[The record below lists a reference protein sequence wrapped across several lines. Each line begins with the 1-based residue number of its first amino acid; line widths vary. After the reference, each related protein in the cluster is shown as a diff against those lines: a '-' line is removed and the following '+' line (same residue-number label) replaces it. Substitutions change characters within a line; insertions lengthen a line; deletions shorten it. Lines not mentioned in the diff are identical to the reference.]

1 MNAMNKKYFYL
12 HKFAGKTFV
21 LKIGGEVVAS
31 SVILKNILRDI
42 KNLHEHGIMV
52 VLVHGGGPQADTLS
66 RQLGHAPVKK
76 DGRRVTGKKD
86 LEVAKMLYG
95 GSLNLEILS
104 LMKKLKMKGLRVSG
118 LDGGLLDVKMRSKKK
133 FDYGFVGDVKK
144 VHPQIL
150 FDLMAKG
157 YLPVVSPLGV
167 TSGGVIVNINADT
180 IATEI
185 AGAVKAEKM
194 VLFTNTDGVMDG
206 GKLLRTLTCKE
217 AKKLIKNG
225 VAVGGMKVKLENCIT
240 AVKRGVKRVHILN
253 GLARHGLLEEIYT
266 KRGAGTMI
274 TVDKEKQTYVN
285 E

>member
-1 MNAMNKKYFYL
+1 MTQNKKHFYL
-12 HKFAGKTFV
+12 NKFAGKVFV

-31 SVILKNILRDI
+31 SRILKSILLDI

-52 VLVHGGGPQADTLS
+52 VLVHGGGPQADDLS
-66 RQLGHAPVKK
+66 KQLGHTPVKK

-104 LMKKLKMKGLRVSG
+104 LMKQLKMKGLRVSG
-118 LDGGLLDVKMRSKKK
+118 LDGDLLDVNLRSKKE

-144 VHPQIL
+144 VNPKVL
-150 FDLMAKG
+150 FDLMEKG

-167 TSGGVIVNINADT
+167 TDRGVIVNINADT

-185 AGAVKAEKM
+185 ASAVKAEKM
-194 VLFTNTDGVMDG
+194 VLFTNTDGVMES
-206 GKLLRTLTCKE
+206 GKLLRTLTCTE
-217 AKKLIKNG
+217 AQNVIKKG
-225 VAVGGMKVKLENCIT
+225 VAVGGMKVKLENCID
-240 AVKRGVKRVHILN
+240 AVKRGVVRVHILN
-253 GLARHGLLEEIYT
+253 GLSLHSLLGEIYT

-274 TVDKEKQTYVN
+274 IMDDEKKIYSN

>member
-1 MNAMNKKYFYL
+1 MTQNKKHFYL
-12 HKFAGKTFV
+12 NKFAGKVFV

-31 SVILKNILRDI
+31 SNILKSILLDI

-52 VLVHGGGPQADTLS
+52 VLVHGGGPQADDLS
-66 RQLGHAPVKK
+66 KQLGHTPVKK

-104 LMKKLKMKGLRVSG
+104 LMKQLNMKGLRVSG
-118 LDGGLLDVKMRSKKK
+118 LDGDLLDVNLRSKKE

-144 VHPQIL
+144 VNPRVL
-150 FDLMAKG
+150 FDLMEKG

-167 TSGGVIVNINADT
+167 TDRGVIVNINADT

-185 AGAVKAEKM
+185 ASAVKAEKM
-194 VLFTNTDGVMDG
+194 VLFTNTDGVMEN
-206 GKLLRTLTCKE
+206 GKLLRTLTCIE
-217 AKKLIKNG
+217 AQNIIKKGI
-225 VAVGGMKVKLENCIT
+225 AVGGMKVKLENCID
-240 AVKRGVKRVHILN
+240 AVKRGVVRVHILN
-253 GLARHGLLEEIYT
+253 GLSPHSLLGEIYT

-274 TVDKEKQTYVN
+274 IMDEEKKIYSN

>member
-1 MNAMNKKYFYL
+1 MTQNKKHFYL
-12 HKFAGKTFV
+12 HKFAGKVFV

-31 SVILKNILRDI
+31 SSILKSILLDI

-52 VLVHGGGPQADTLS
+52 VLVHGGGPQADDLS
-66 RQLGHAPVKK
+66 KQLGHTPVKK
-76 DGRRVTGKKD
+76 DGRRITGKKD

-104 LMKKLKMKGLRVSG
+104 LMKQLKMKGLRVSG
-118 LDGGLLDVKMRSKKK
+118 LDGNLLDVNLRSKKE

-144 VHPQIL
+144 VNPQVL
-150 FDLMAKG
+150 FDLMKFG

-167 TSGGVIVNINADT
+167 TDDGVIVNINADT

-185 AGAVKAEKM
+185 ASVVKAEKM
-194 VLFTNTDGVMDG
+194 VLFTNTDGVMEN
-206 GKLLRTLTCKE
+206 GKLLRTLTCTE
-217 AKKLIKNG
+217 AQDVIKRG
-225 VAVGGMKVKLENCIT
+225 VAVGGMKVKLENCMT
-240 AVKRGVKRVHILN
+240 AVKRGVVRVHILN
-253 GLARHGLLEEIYT
+253 GLSPHSLLGEIYT

-274 TVDKEKQTYVN
+274 IMDEEKKIYSN

>member
-1 MNAMNKKYFYL
+1 MTQNKKHFYL
-12 HKFAGKTFV
+12 NKFAGKVFV

-31 SVILKNILRDI
+31 SSILKSILLDI

-52 VLVHGGGPQADTLS
+52 VLVHGGGPQADDLS
-66 RQLGHAPVKK
+66 KQLGHTPVKK
-76 DGRRVTGKKD
+76 DGRRITGEKD

-104 LMKKLKMKGLRVSG
+104 LMKQLKMKGLRVSG
-118 LDGGLLDVKMRSKKK
+118 LDGNLLDVNLRSKKE

-144 VHPQIL
+144 VNPQVL
-150 FDLMAKG
+150 FDLMKFG

-167 TSGGVIVNINADT
+167 TDDGVIVNINADT

-185 AGAVKAEKM
+185 ASVVKAEKM
-194 VLFTNTDGVMDG
+194 VLFTNTDGVMEN
-206 GKLLRTLTCKE
+206 GKLLRTLTCTE
-217 AKKLIKNG
+217 AQDVIKRG
-225 VAVGGMKVKLENCIT
+225 VAVGGMKVKLENCID
-240 AVKRGVKRVHILN
+240 AVKRGVIRVHILN
-253 GLARHGLLEEIYT
+253 GLSPHSLLGEIYT

-274 TVDKEKQTYVN
+274 IMDEEKKVYSN

>member
-1 MNAMNKKYFYL
+1 MTQNKKHFYL
-12 HKFAGKTFV
+12 NKFAGKVFV

-31 SVILKNILRDI
+31 SSILKSILLDI

-52 VLVHGGGPQADTLS
+52 VLVHGGGPQADDLS
-66 RQLGHAPVKK
+66 KQLGHTPVKK

-104 LMKKLKMKGLRVSG
+104 LMKQLKMKGLRVSG
-118 LDGGLLDVKMRSKKK
+118 LDGNLLDVNLRSKKE

-144 VHPQIL
+144 VNPQVL
-150 FDLMAKG
+150 FDLMEKG

-167 TSGGVIVNINADT
+167 TDDGVIVNINADT

-185 AGAVKAEKM
+185 ASKVKAEKM
-194 VLFTNTDGVMDG
+194 VLFTNTDGVMEN
-206 GKLLRTLTCKE
+206 GKLLRTLTCTE
-217 AKKLIKNG
+217 AQDVIKRG
-225 VAVGGMKVKLENCIT
+225 VAVGGMKVKLENCID
-240 AVKRGVKRVHILN
+240 AVKRGVVRVHILN
-253 GLARHGLLEEIYT
+253 GLSPHSLLGEIYT

-274 TVDKEKQTYVN
+274 IMDEEKKVYSN

>member
-1 MNAMNKKYFYL
+1 MTQNKKHFYL
-12 HKFAGKTFV
+12 HKFAGTVFV

-31 SVILKNILRDI
+31 SNILKSILMDI

-52 VLVHGGGPQADTLS
+52 VLVHGGGPQADDLS
-66 RQLGHAPVKK
+66 KQLGHTPVKK

-104 LMKKLKMKGLRVSG
+104 LMKRLKMKGLRVSG
-118 LDGGLLDVKMRSKKK
+118 LDGDLLDTTLRSKKE
-133 FDYGFVGDVKK
+133 FDYGFVGDVKT
-144 VHPQIL
+144 VHPQVL
-150 FDLMAKG
+150 FDLMEKG

-167 TSGGVIVNINADT
+167 TSDGVIVNINADT
-180 IATEI
+180 IATEV
-185 AGAVKAEKM
+185 AVAVGAEKM

-206 GKLLRTLTCKE
+206 KKLLRTLTSVE
-217 AKKLIKNG
+217 AAGLIQRG
-225 VAVGGMKVKLENCIT
+225 IAVGGMKVKLANCID

-253 GLARHGLLEEIYT
+253 GLSPHSLLGEIYT

-274 TVDKEKQTYVN
+274 ILDKEKEIYSH

>member
-1 MNAMNKKYFYL
+1 MTQNKKHFYL
-12 HKFAGKTFV
+12 NKFAGKVFV

-31 SVILKNILRDI
+31 SHILKSILLDI

-52 VLVHGGGPQADTLS
+52 VLVHGGGPQADDLS
-66 RQLGHAPVKK
+66 KQLGHTPVKK
-76 DGRRVTGKKD
+76 DGRRVTGEKD

-104 LMKKLKMKGLRVSG
+104 LMKQLKMKGLRVSG
-118 LDGGLLDVKMRSKKK
+118 LDGNLLDVNLRSKKE

-144 VHPQIL
+144 VNPQVL
-150 FDLMAKG
+150 FDLMKFG

-167 TSGGVIVNINADT
+167 TDDGVIVNINADT

-185 AGAVKAEKM
+185 ASVVKAEKM
-194 VLFTNTDGVMDG
+194 VLFTNTDGVMEN
-206 GKLLRTLTCKE
+206 GKLLRTLTCTE
-217 AKKLIKNG
+217 AQDVIKRG
-225 VAVGGMKVKLENCIT
+225 VAVGGMKVKLENCMT
-240 AVKRGVKRVHILN
+240 AVKRGVVRVHILN
-253 GLARHGLLEEIYT
+253 GLSPHSLLGEIYT

-274 TVDKEKQTYVN
+274 IMDEEKKVYSN